1 MRGKRVL
8 KRRRFVIL
16 QNANIISLE
25 GYFLALATT
34 TKPLF
39 SYEGTTKRGKAH
51 FVFWLLVILNSDY
64 SVIHQQK
71 LSQRS
76 RYFLGKNI
84 EFFFLGKKFLSINPR
99 QMQIWACCD
108 NTDG

>member
-39 SYEGTTKRGKAH
+39 SYEG
-51 FVFWLLVILNSDY
+51 I
-64 SVIHQQK
+64 QK
-71 LSQRS
+71 EVKHTLFSG
-76 RYFLGKNI
+76 Y
-84 EFFFLGKKFLSINPR
+84 
-99 QMQIWACCD
+99 
-108 NTDG
+108 

>member
-39 SYEGTTKRGKAH
+39 SYEGIQRGKAH
-51 FVFWLLVILNSDY
+51 FVFWLLHSHFKLRLQCDSPITVPKIK
-64 SVIHQQK
+64 VFFGQK
-71 LSQRS
+71 
-76 RYFLGKNI
+76 Y
-84 EFFFLGKKFLSINPR
+84 
-99 QMQIWACCD
+99 
-108 NTDG
+108 

>member
-51 FVFWLLVILNSDY
+51 FVFWLRIQCDSPKTVPKIKIFFQAKILNFFPRKK
-64 SVIHQQK
+64 VFVHQ
-71 LSQRS
+71 SQANAD
-76 RYFLGKNI
+76 LGM
-84 EFFFLGKKFLSINPR
+84 L
-99 QMQIWACCD
+99 
-108 NTDG
+108 